1 MYLLRD
7 ENDYDFIS
15 LIDSTRILT
24 TRELR
29 EAIIFDDIEKAKKLK
44 DYIELENEHYDLE
57 IVTIQ
62 FEKVKE

>member
-29 EAIIFDDIEKAKKLK
+29 EAMIFDDIEKAKKLK

-57 IVTIQ
+57 IVTIK
-62 FEKVKE
+62 FEEVKE